1 MPSTPPRRSRPTVAT
16 TNSPDR
22 RLTPAAS
29 SCASSFSPKPW
40 AVAKRSPKDDTL
52 SGIQPEPAFP
62 TADAVCCG
70 TGRPIAAIRAA
81 MSRSA
86 LTRAAVP
93 NRSHP
98 RAKAASAT
106 SATTTASIAW
116 LEKKVSTAASIVYR
130 SFDSSAKSSGSM
142 FTPRSW
148 SFSMNLGRR
157 PVDLR
162 RPRKRPS
169 SSRPA
174 E

>member
-1 MPSTPPRRSRPTVAT
+1 MPSTAPRSPAPTVAT

-29 SCASSFSPKPW
+29 SWASSFSPNPC
-40 AVAKRSPKDDTL
+40 AVAKRSPKEDTL
-52 SGIQPEPAFP
+52 SGIQPEPALAAAAP
-62 TADAVCCG
+62 PSACG

-86 LTRAAVP
+86 FTRAAVP

-98 RAKAASAT
+98 SANAASAT
-106 SATTTASIAW
+106 SATTTASIAS
-116 LEKKVSTAASIVYR
+116 LEKKVSAASIAYR
-130 SFDSSAKSSGSM
+130 PFSSSAKISGSII
-142 FTPRSW
+142 TPRSW

-169 SSRPA
+169 SSSPA